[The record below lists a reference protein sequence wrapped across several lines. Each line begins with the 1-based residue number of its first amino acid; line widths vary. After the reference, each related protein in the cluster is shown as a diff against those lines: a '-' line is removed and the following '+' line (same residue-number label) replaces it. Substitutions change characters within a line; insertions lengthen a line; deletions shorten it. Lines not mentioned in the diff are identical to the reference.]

1 MKTLFCNRIYLL
13 STVGN
18 VTTLVYWCVV
28 GKKNGET
35 KKLKIYTHL
44 HRKKRNKSG
53 KNDVFLH

>member
-1 MKTLFCNRIYLL
+1 
-13 STVGN
+13 VGN